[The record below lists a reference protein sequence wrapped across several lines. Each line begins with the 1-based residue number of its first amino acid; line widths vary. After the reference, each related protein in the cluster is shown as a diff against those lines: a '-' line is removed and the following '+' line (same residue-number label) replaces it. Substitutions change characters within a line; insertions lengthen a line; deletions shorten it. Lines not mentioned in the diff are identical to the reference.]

1 MFVGKRD
8 KIEVKHVTFV
18 MAPEAFRVTNVVDKA
33 VGGMEYTILNVGYV
47 MEQVHCNVVRATEP
61 ERESKRCVFWN
72 SKAKVLPKV
81 NLKVLLKVKMK
92 GLSREEKREE

>member
-1 MFVGKRD
+1 
-8 KIEVKHVTFV
+8 

-61 ERESKRCVFWN
+61 ERESKRV
-72 SKAKVLPKV
+72 KA
-81 NLKVLLKVKMK
+81 KVLLKVKLK
-92 GLSREEKREE
+92 VLQR

>member
-1 MFVGKRD
+1 
-8 KIEVKHVTFV
+8 

-61 ERESKRCVFWN
+61 ERESKRCVF
-72 SKAKVLPKV
+72 
-81 NLKVLLKVKMK
+81 
-92 GLSREEKREE
+92 